1 MGHPVFF
8 ASIPRGDFLV
18 RVQRLD
24 GSGGVSGSPVTVTIE
39 VDGPTYPVPWATGDT
54 RSLFQLVRAALQTHA
69 AFSGTWTV
77 TFPLTDEQG
86 FRAIFGNSNAQ
97 FRFEIP
103 AGNALPLGWIGQ
115 EGNANVAA
123 VSDSGVWVVRAKYHT
138 ARTWR
143 PRTHLVDY
151 GWTPTPWMRA
161 VSPQSGDGSI
171 FSVSLSGSVGPQ
183 WRVLSVDATVGAL
196 GARMQRRRAARE
208 SFAEAAATDEDD
220 PFVALDSVD
229 GFWQATAS
237 GLPFVMLEDEL
248 SATVDDRQGPYVIAD
263 VPTAPVSNAGWQ
275 GLREPNVTRP
285 GTSGGRRIVQFS
297 ALEIGEDD
305 AANPPDDG
313 GTEIAAAPSGF
324 VSGSIFED
332 VSALTSAFDPTEF
345 SGFYA
350 LVEDAIGDE
359 VQTYRS
365 DGTDWVPVV
374 DSEVG
379 ESVNWGSVAS
389 VANLPTSGVRVGDT
403 AVTTDTGYKWELQST
418 GPDVWEIVE
427 VGEVASI
434 SALPS
439 SDVREGATATIK
451 GDAWTYASGSW
462 SSPPI
467 TISSWASRPR
477 GSSSYD
483 GRWGEYQSGSIR
495 RVYRYSATASE
506 WVPPSVYAGSVT
518 LRAKIVGN
526 VVPASETPAWTDTTA
541 NSGTITTD
549 GTRVTL
555 QADTADNRTAFSSY
569 DHTVSAGKYYWCGYI
584 SAANAGGAV
593 DIGVRIG
600 ISNGA
605 RFMAIASSGTLTNG
619 WRFILATTP
628 TYNTTIAGAAK
639 SAATERWVEAV
650 FDGTTAFLYVDHE
663 LVQFQAISGFAASGA
678 TTVLLGDTLATSR
691 GNLLVREFRALTY

>member
-8 ASIPRGDFLV
+8 ASIPRGDYLV

-39 VDGPTYPVPWATGDT
+39 VDGPTYPVPWSTGDT

-123 VSDSGVWVVRAKYHT
+123 VNDSGVWVVRARYHT

-143 PRTHLVDY
+143 PRAHLVDY

-208 SFAEAAATDEDD
+208 SFADAASTDEDD

-248 SATVDDRQGPYVIAD
+248 TATVDDRQGPYVIAD
-263 VPTAPVSNAGWQ
+263 APTAPVSNAGWQ

-313 GTEIAAAPSGF
+313 GTEVAEAPSWF
-324 VSGSIFED
+324 VSGTIFED

-389 VANLPTSGVRVGDT
+389 VANLPTSGVRVGDLCI
-403 AVTTDTGYKWELQST
+403 TTDTGYRWELQST
-418 GPDVWEIVE
+418 GPDVWRIVE

-434 SALPS
+434 AALPS
-439 SDVREGATATIK
+439 SDVREGATATIR

-462 SSPPI
+462 TSPPI
-467 TISSWASRPR
+467 TISSWASRPL
-477 GSSSYD
+477 GASAYD
-483 GRWGEYQSGSIR
+483 GMWGVYSSGGVVR
-495 RVYRYSATASE
+495 AYRYSSTAEE
-506 WVPPSVYAGSVT
+506 WVPPVVYAGTVT
-518 LRAKIVGN
+518 LRARIDGDVK
-526 VVPASETPAWTDTTA
+526 PDAETPTWIDTA
-541 NSGTITTD
+541 GNGGTIASD
-549 GTRVTL
+549 GTRVTW
-555 QADTADNRTAFSSY
+555 QADTNDNRTAYSAY
-569 DHTVSAGKYYWCGYI
+569 DHGVSAGKYYMCGYI
-584 SAANAGGAV
+584 SAASVGGSV

-600 ISNGA
+600 VSNGS
-605 RFMAIASSGTLTNG
+605 RFVPIASSTTLANG
-619 WRFILATTP
+619 WRFLLATTP
-628 TYNTTIAGAAK
+628 TYSTVIAGAAK
-639 SAATERWVEAV
+639 SAATERWVEV
-650 FDGTTAFLYVDHE
+650 LVDGTTAWLYVDQE
-663 LVQFQAISGFAASGA
+663 LVQFSAVSGFASSA
-678 TTVLLGDTLATSR
+678 TTAFLLGDTLTTTR
-691 GNLLVREFRALTY
+691 GNLLGRSLRFLTY